1 MVRPHFGPPRT
12 KPRPYG
18 DGHDIGQSE
27 GNYNHNKSRRDAQS
41 YPVKT
46 PFNWRDS
53 RGRGRPPVVKR
64 VPLMGEQ
71 REPRFNHMRSPN
83 QDSFQSYPHK
93 MEPHHSQRRPSPSR
107 PNRPPHDQHQSSS
120 RSPAQGSPGQRGP
133 PFHGQHSG
141 HRSPSPRH
149 FRGHPADRRPNSSQ
163 AYRGSYRGPRRQ
175 SGFPHQEQRS
185 RDPRGNFNP
194 RERPYEPS
202 GHGMKRWNEAGPFS
216 HPHSGDHRPS
226 GSQRSPREM
235 HGRGP
240 CPERYRSEAT
250 IPAGWSS
257 EQDSRRQRGPVER
270 QGSRSHSRERA
281 QDVPHQL
288 PFRPP
293 PWKGGPSPSS
303 SYHRS
308 PQDRQMAGPRKRRM
322 SDISMSC
329 ADPAPE
335 HGNPKHLRRERPQLL
350 SIPRP
355 FGGKPFSPRDKSY
368 PVKSRPIR
376 AESLMGLRIP
386 PSVKPRPRLGD
397 FTPQGNISSVLAIRK
412 RRFQSNPVP
421 LNTLETRREKPEESP
436 SRDDGNDS
444 KSSGDSDS
452 SKEQVESRRSVNP
465 HRSSPIEK
473 RDLVIL
479 SHWPPG
485 PSSSSKDGTPP
496 KDHSP
501 KSNTEHSSDAEAT
514 PDSRLSKT
522 NYSRSFPEDR
532 NRGHFDRRII
542 RPFNVMQDGNRSWRP
557 FRRPGPPPMQRPKF
571 TGGPRNAGP
580 ELSGNVRRPLM
591 ESLVPRPFPNQR
603 PVFRKSHTI
612 MSKYRNM
619 RVMRQRAPYNRG
631 PNQQRW

>member
-83 QDSFQSYPHK
+83 QDSFQSYPPK

-250 IPAGWSS
+250 IPAGAA
-257 EQDSRRQRGPVER
+257 DPTVER
-270 QGSRSHSRERA
+270 GHKMSLTSSLS
-281 QDVPHQL
+281 DL
-288 PFRPP
+288 PRGKGVHHHHRPTTGALRTG
-293 PWKGGPSPSS
+293 KL
-303 SYHRS
+303 
-308 PQDRQMAGPRKRRM
+308 AGPRKRRM

-501 KSNTEHSSDAEAT
+501 KSNTGKESIFWCHFFFISSIQM
-514 PDSRLSKT
+514 P
-522 NYSRSFPEDR
+522 
-532 NRGHFDRRII
+532 
-542 RPFNVMQDGNRSWRP
+542 
-557 FRRPGPPPMQRPKF
+557 
-571 TGGPRNAGP
+571 
-580 ELSGNVRRPLM
+580 
-591 ESLVPRPFPNQR
+591 SLVPRPFPNQR